1 MSEFQLS
8 LLSIGIV
15 VIVAVYAYGRW
26 QQWRYQRSVNKPDV
40 LPDVLDKVDFLNKSS
55 VDAAQSPPQDDTPA
69 PHFIPASHADND
81 AKLDERTD
89 YIVHLIFKFP
99 LTAQALDGFWARR
112 FDYGKNV
119 QAIGCNAATG
129 AWERV
134 IPEGRISYSEF
145 KVGLQLVDRNGP
157 ISDTRLADFRELL
170 GEIGRK
176 LDADLTLPMV
186 ESAMERARELDKFCA
201 EVDQIVGINIV
212 PNNERILFAS
222 ELANTL
228 QTVGM
233 SLQADGTFH
242 QFDSEGATLFTL
254 SSADGIPFQH
264 HTLDQ
269 LHVGNLTLLLDIP
282 RVHEPVIH
290 FDEMTMLAMEVAAIL
305 RASLVDD
312 QRVILSKG
320 AIEKMRAQIEA
331 VQLRMQVG
339 GVMAGSETALR
350 LFP

>member
-8 LLSIGIV
+8 LLSIGVV

-26 QQWRYQRSVNKPDV
+26 QQWRYQRSVNKPEV
-40 LPDVLDKVDFLNKSS
+40 AEVRELVR
-55 VDAAQSPPQDDTPA
+55 PPVVSETPTDSEQT
-69 PHFIPASHADND
+69 HFIPASNADTD
-81 AKLDERTD
+81 EKLDERTD
-89 YIVHLIFKFP
+89 YIVHFILKFP

-112 FDYGKNV
+112 FDYGKTV

-134 IPEGRISYSEF
+134 IPEGRLSYSEF
-145 KVGLQLVDRNGP
+145 KIGLQLVDRSGA

-176 LDADLTLPMV
+176 LEADLTLPMV
-186 ESAMERARELDKFCA
+186 DNAMLRARELDKFCA

-242 QFDSEGATLFTL
+242 QIDEAGATLFTL
-254 SSADGIPFQH
+254 SSADGAPFQH

-269 LHVGNLTLLLDIP
+269 MHVGNLTLLLDIP
-282 RVHEPVIH
+282 RVSDPVIH

-305 RASLVDD
+305 RANLVDD

-320 AIEKMRAQIEA
+320 AIEKMRAQIES
-331 VQLRMQVG
+331 VQQRMLAG
-339 GVMAGSETALR
+339 GVIAGSETALR